1 MIWALWVFVGFVVGG
16 VCYGFNLGVAI
27 GVWAFRGF
35 GFGVLRVGTLFPMG
49 LVWVCG
55 FAGFSGLGCGLAGY
69 VCLWGWGTIGFW
81 FG

>member
-1 MIWALWVFVGFVVGG
+1 MGFATGLIWVLRLVFGPFG
-16 VCYGFNLGVAI
+16 
-27 GVWAFRGF
+27 GF

-69 VCLWGWGTIGFW
+69 VCLWGWCTIGFW

>member
-1 MIWALWVFVGFVVGG
+1 MIWALWIFVGFVVGG

-49 LVWVCG
+49 LVWGVDLWVLVVWGVVWLVMSACG
-55 FAGFSGLGCGLAGY
+55 VGAL
-69 VCLWGWGTIGFW
+69 
-81 FG
+81 